1 MLTLN
6 FVIIKEQFLV
16 IQKYKVQK
24 DFTTLAIQMRAIEL
38 ITEEIPP
45 LNHLDTGEKALIW
58 MDEFKVSHLPVLK
71 NGNFVG
77 LISETEILDKM
88 NLNETLDKL
97 FDHLPRPYVLSNA
110 HIYEVLYK
118 MSEHRIS
125 VLPILDEQEHYV
137 GCTSVYHLLTLIA
150 GTGSIKEPGG
160 IIVLELNSHDYSMSQ
175 IAQIVE
181 SNNAKI
187 LSSYIMSPP
196 DSTKLEVTLKIN
208 QIELGRIIRTFERY
222 DYVIKASY
230 QKSEVDDDIQNRY
243 ESLMN
248 FLKL

>member
-1 MLTLN
+1 M
-6 FVIIKEQFLV
+6 K
-16 IQKYKVQK
+16 
-24 DFTTLAIQMRAIEL
+24 AIEL

-77 LISETEILDKM
+77 VISESDILDKM
-88 NLNETLDKL
+88 NLDETLDKL
-97 FDHLPRPYVLSNA
+97 FHHLPRPYVSTSA

-118 MSEHRIS
+118 ISEYRIS
-125 VLPILDEQEHYV
+125 VLPILDEQEHYI

-150 GTGSIKEPGG
+150 NTGSIKEPGG
-160 IIVLELNSHDYSMSQ
+160 IIVLEVNAHDYSMSQ

-187 LSSYIMSPP
+187 LSSYIMSPS

-222 DYVIKASY
+222 DYIIKASY
-230 QKSEVDDDIQNRY
+230 QKSDVYDDIQNRY